1 MDALELQR
9 LGIYDPSAPDAED
22 RLRLLEALAERG
34 AERDA
39 LVRAAASDSLGA
51 LAVELALR
59 GPGAGVIFED
69 ASREAGL
76 DTESASALWRA
87 LGFADPQASL
97 PRLNAAE
104 AEALATLAA
113 AGRDLWGPAAT
124 IGVAR
129 VLGASAARLAEAL
142 VEAMRVQFEMP
153 KRNAGVDYSE
163 VVSQYSELAQ
173 DQLGSFV
180 AVFDAVFRRHMVD
193 VAAGNWS
200 FDAEAVASQREL
212 LVGFVDIE
220 GYTSLSRTLSTR
232 ELAELVGQFE
242 TVVTDTVA
250 RHPAKLI
257 KLIGDAAMIVCE
269 DAREGCR
276 LALEIVSQFGAGVG
290 QPAVRIGLANGPVI
304 ALRGDYFGDVVNTAS
319 RLAGRAGPSTVVVEE
334 SVRRIAANAFAF
346 ERLPPTEL
354 KGLGASSVTYRL
366 LGAEHDLPTPAGPGA
381 PQAGSP

>member
-1 MDALELQR
+1 VDALELQR

-22 RLRLLEALAERG
+22 RLRLLQALGESG

-39 LVRAAASDSLGA
+39 LVRAAATNSLGA
-51 LAVELALR
+51 LALELALR
-59 GPGAGVIFED
+59 GPGAGVVFDD

-113 AGRDLWGPAAT
+113 ASRDLWGPAAT

-173 DQLGSFV
+173 DQLGSFI

-200 FDAEAVASQREL
+200 FDADAVASQREL

-276 LALEIVSQFGAGVG
+276 LALEIVGQFGAGVG

-319 RLAGRAGPSTVVVEE
+319 RLAGIAGPSTVVVEE
-334 SVRRIAANAFAF
+334 SVRRIAADAFAF
-346 ERLPPTEL
+346 EQLPPTEL
-354 KGLGASSVTYRL
+354 KGLGAASLTYRL
-366 LGAEHDLPTPAGPGA
+366 LEAEYDVPTPAGPEA
-381 PQAGSP
+381 PQAGSL